1 MTMIDTTSEAPRQ
14 KRDSVQARKDAQE
27 RLENAQR
34 VAKAVEEY
42 HNSADAIDVAQEQ
55 LTTASRARLSAI
67 RELRQCRLTIA
78 EIGSL
83 TGLSSSRV
91 QALARGEADAAV
103 SE

>member
-1 MTMIDTTSEAPRQ
+1 MTTIDTTSEAPRQ
-14 KRDSVQARKDAQE
+14 KRDSVRARKDAQE
-27 RLENAQR
+27 RLETAQR

-91 QALARGEADAAV
+91 QALARGEGDAV
-103 SE
+103 RSE

>member
-1 MTMIDTTSEAPRQ
+1 MTMIDTTSDAPRQ
-14 KRDSVQARKDAQE
+14 KRDSARARRDAQT
-27 RLENAQR
+27 RLETAQR

-91 QALARGEADAAV
+91 QALARGEADAPAA
-103 SE
+103 E